1 MAKTHSATFYQKIFK
16 QKYKYLIESD
26 SWLKKPNKLK
36 KIIEEATK
44 KATLNYNKLENPKT
58 SDLSTYIHHWII
70 ESIFRKLSESK
81 IQKVTVPK
89 SQKDEDLFV
98 RALGNYLSITS
109 LIENKKLLQE
119 IAIKKTHEEQEKA
132 WEQAKPFKE
141 GLEKAFIELAKQRDC
156 FAFKKG
162 CSNYLEMVLDM
173 NRISRKSFTNFT
185 ENVDTVISLINKQLP
200 KIHRLPEGFCAPFDI
215 PCFICE
221 TKFPELKIP
230 EQIFNLMEKNYPIL
244 KTYKNKISIKYGKE
258 TKSVYLKENDDFEI
272 TINKEGKKNHQT
284 IGLIHEFGHVA
295 TMLYDLNGG
304 KSPLEI
310 GKYKEEKSAA
320 KIELETL
327 STISPDVY
335 KARSGNILFIFQ
347 RVLFELAVYD
357 NPKQSLSQ
365 LYANM
370 LSRCFLK
377 PNQKEN
383 HAYLLD
389 DALILKPLSSLA
401 LAIAYLELIHSQ
413 KN

>member
-1 MAKTHSATFYQKIFK
+1 
-16 QKYKYLIESD
+16 
-26 SWLKKPNKLK
+26 
-36 KIIEEATK
+36 
-44 KATLNYNKLENPKT
+44 
-58 SDLSTYIHHWII
+58 
-70 ESIFRKLSESK
+70 
-81 IQKVTVPK
+81 
-89 SQKDEDLFV
+89 
-98 RALGNYLSITS
+98 
-109 LIENKKLLQE
+109 
-119 IAIKKTHEEQEKA
+119 
-132 WEQAKPFKE
+132 
-141 GLEKAFIELAKQRDC
+141 
-156 FAFKKG
+156 
-162 CSNYLEMVLDM
+162 
-173 NRISRKSFTNFT
+173 
-185 ENVDTVISLINKQLP
+185 
-200 KIHRLPEGFCAPFDI
+200 
-215 PCFICE
+215 
-221 TKFPELKIP
+221 
-230 EQIFNLMEKNYPIL
+230 
-244 KTYKNKISIKYGKE
+244 
-258 TKSVYLKENDDFEI
+258 
-272 TINKEGKKNHQT
+272 
-284 IGLIHEFGHVA
+284 
-295 TMLYDLNGG
+295 MLYDLNGG